1 LKEAL
6 PPEISY
12 DEIKL
17 VTARMRLEQ
26 ENESEALSNRASEN

>member
-26 ENESEALSNRASEN
+26 ENKSETISSSAGEN